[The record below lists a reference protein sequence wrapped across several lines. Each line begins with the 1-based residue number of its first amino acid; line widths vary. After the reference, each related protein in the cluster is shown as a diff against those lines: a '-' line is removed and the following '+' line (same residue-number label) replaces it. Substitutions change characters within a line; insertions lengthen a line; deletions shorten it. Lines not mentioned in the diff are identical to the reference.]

1 MHGGVPSLQSD
12 GLPDPRQAH
21 PPYDYFV
28 PQMTHP
34 MLPQPPRQADQSSVA
49 DDSDGGGSTVTV
61 LVVLCL
67 LLLGGGG
74 YVVYRQKFS
83 YKAVI
88 NNGTYDNPSYDAY
101 SNKLLD

>member
-1 MHGGVPSLQSD
+1 MLSCSLALSRFNYLACLPRPLAHARSAICRSD
-12 GLPDPRQAH
+12 GVRQ
-21 PPYDYFV
+21 
-28 PQMTHP
+28 
-34 MLPQPPRQADQSSVA
+34 
-49 DDSDGGGSTVTV
+49 
-61 LVVLCL
+61 